1 MFDRQPSMNATVSAG
16 GEGVSLV
23 GLLALGLCTI
33 ALLSLGS
40 AVSSALFTPFRQCS
54 EIETPQQPSALL
66 AGEDVVASTAD
77 LDPGVRICESSSM
90 EGD

>member
-1 MFDRQPSMNATVSAG
+1 MFDRQPSMNGTMAAG
-16 GEGVSLV
+16 SEGVSPV

-66 AGEDVVASTAD
+66 AGDVVASTAD
-77 LDPGVRICESSSM
+77 LDPGVRICEASSM